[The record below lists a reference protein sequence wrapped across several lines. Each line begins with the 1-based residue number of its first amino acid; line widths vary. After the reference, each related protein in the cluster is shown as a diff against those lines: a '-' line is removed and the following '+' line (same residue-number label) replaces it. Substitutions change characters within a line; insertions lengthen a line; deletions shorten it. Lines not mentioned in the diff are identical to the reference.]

1 MRLSSILTI
10 KIQLFIKLFNP
21 SLAKSLTLNVLPAS
35 AKNTTFLTSS
45 CRKHRQNRRNFNNI
59 YNFASYNAHY
69 ARERTPIWRATPYAR
84 TQKRTKTMRK
94 NRNENTRPKRGKPN
108 EEKAIM
114 LEKLAKQTAIYGVST
129 IVVRLLSYLL
139 TPIYTRVFGQAAYGI
154 VTDVYALIP
163 FALVLLSMGMES
175 SYFRF
180 SAKAEAEGGSKEDI
194 AKRKRH
200 LFATTWGATLVASS
214 IFFVL
219 IALFREDV
227 ARLMGEAYVGH
238 EEYILMVATIIFFDV
253 AAMIP
258 FSRLREQGRALR
270 FVALK
275 ACNVVINVGLAVI
288 FLAVGLFDTE
298 FGVGWVFVTNLV
310 ASVATLLL
318 ILPTTER
325 TVPRIDGRQLRLILA
340 YSLPLL
346 IGGIAGTANEFIDRQ
361 MIKYIIPDDA
371 MSQLGIYGAICKIA
385 VVMTLFTQM
394 YRLAA
399 EPFFLSNFT
408 KEEFVESNA
417 AALKYY
423 MMASMLIFLGIALF
437 RDVFALIVGRDF
449 REGIFILPVILGGNV
464 LAGVWLNLSFWYKRE
479 EKTRFAV
486 YVTFVGLIFT
496 VVMNLLLLPRW
507 GYYGAAW
514 ARFIAE
520 AAMVAV
526 SYYLNRR
533 YFPTPYDVRRIAE
546 YVVLGIALFVLSE
559 ALLPY
564 VGVVMRYGVNIVIFA
579 TFVAYA
585 VWREKIDVKAL
596 LRTALRRR

>member
-1 MRLSSILTI
+1 
-10 KIQLFIKLFNP
+10 
-21 SLAKSLTLNVLPAS
+21 
-35 AKNTTFLTSS
+35 
-45 CRKHRQNRRNFNNI
+45 
-59 YNFASYNAHY
+59 
-69 ARERTPIWRATPYAR
+69 
-84 TQKRTKTMRK
+84 
-94 NRNENTRPKRGKPN
+94 
-108 EEKAIM
+108 M
-114 LEKLAKQTAIYGVST
+114 LEKLAKQTAIYGIST

-139 TPIYTRVFGQAAYGI
+139 TPLYTRVFGQVAYGI

-180 SAKAEAEGGSKEDI
+180 AAKAEAEGGSEEDVRR
-194 AKRKRH
+194 KKRH

-214 IFFVL
+214 LFFVAVVL
-219 IALFREDV
+219 LREPI

-238 EEYILMVATIIFFDV
+238 EEYVVLVASIILFDV
-253 AAMIP
+253 ATMIP
-258 FSRLREQGRALR
+258 FSRLREQGKALR
-270 FVALK
+270 FVMLK
-275 ACNVVINVGLAVI
+275 ACNVVINVSLAVA
-288 FLAVGLFDTE
+288 FQATGLFE
-298 FGVGWVFVTNLV
+298 SAFGVGWVFVTNLV
-310 ASVATLLL
+310 ASVATFIL

-325 TVPRIDGRQLRLILA
+325 TIPRIDGRQLRLILA

-346 IGGIAGTANEFIDRQ
+346 VGGIAGTANEFIDRQ
-361 MIKYIIPDDA
+361 MIKYLLPEDISMA
-371 MSQLGIYGAICKIA
+371 QLGIYGAITKIA

-423 MMASMLIFLGIALF
+423 MMASMVIFLGIALF

-449 REGIFILPVILGGNV
+449 REGIFILPVILGANV

-479 EKTRFAV
+479 EKTRFAI
-486 YVTFVGLIFT
+486 YVTFVGLAVT
-496 VVMNLLLLPRW
+496 VVANVIMLPRW

-514 ARFIAE
+514 ARFVAE

-533 YFPTPYDVRRIAE
+533 FFPTPYDVRRIVE
-546 YVVLGIALFVLSE
+546 YVVLGVALFFVSE

-564 VGVVMRYGVNIVIFA
+564 VGQLMGYVANVVIFSL
-579 TFVAYA
+579 FVAYA
-585 VWREKIDVKAL
+585 VWREKID
-596 LRTALRRR
+596 LRAMMRSALRRK

>member
-1 MRLSSILTI
+1 MPHIWTKNHENAENTAVIPIIFLSL
-10 KIQLFIKLFNP
+10 Q
-21 SLAKSLTLNVLPAS
+21 V
-35 AKNTTFLTSS
+35 NTRIT
-45 CRKHRQNRRNFNNI
+45 RAQV
-59 YNFASYNAHY
+59 
-69 ARERTPIWRATPYAR
+69 RTMHATPR
-84 TQKRTKTMRK
+84 VRIKRTK
-94 NRNENTRPKRGKPN
+94 RNT
-108 EEKAIM
+108 M

-180 SAKAEAEGGSKEDI
+180 SAKAEAEGGTAEEIRK
-194 AKRKRH
+194 KKRH
-200 LFATTWGATLVASS
+200 LFATTWGATLVAST
-214 IFFVL
+214 IFFAL
-219 IALFREDV
+219 IALFRSDV

-238 EEYILMVATIIFFDV
+238 EEYILMVAAIIFFDV
-253 AAMIP
+253 ATMIP
-258 FSRLREQGRALR
+258 FSRLREQGRALK
-270 FVALK
+270 FVLLK
-275 ACNVVINVGLAVI
+275 ACNVVINVGLAVLFVAI
-288 FLAVGLFDTE
+288 GLFDSE

-423 MMASMLIFLGIALF
+423 MMASMMIFLGIALF

-449 REGIFILPVILGGNV
+449 REGIFILPVILGGNI

-486 YVTFVGLIFT
+486 YVTFVGLAFT
-496 VVMNLLLLPRW
+496 VAMNLLLLPRW

-520 AAMVAV
+520 AAMVGV

-533 YFPTPYDVRRIAE
+533 YFPTPYDVRRIVE
-546 YVVLGIALFVLSE
+546 YVVLGIALFGLSE

-564 VGVVMRYGVNIVIFA
+564 VGAVVRYGVNILIFA
-579 TFVAYA
+579 SFVAYA
-585 VWREKIDVKAL
+585 VWREKIDVKAM

>member
-1 MRLSSILTI
+1 
-10 KIQLFIKLFNP
+10 
-21 SLAKSLTLNVLPAS
+21 
-35 AKNTTFLTSS
+35 
-45 CRKHRQNRRNFNNI
+45 
-59 YNFASYNAHY
+59 
-69 ARERTPIWRATPYAR
+69 
-84 TQKRTKTMRK
+84 
-94 NRNENTRPKRGKPN
+94 
-108 EEKAIM
+108 M
-114 LEKLAKQTAIYGVST
+114 LEKLAKQTAIYGIST

-139 TPIYTRVFGQAAYGI
+139 TPLYTRVFGQAAYGI

-180 SAKAEAEGGSKEDI
+180 AAKAEAEGGTAEEIGK
-194 AKRKRH
+194 KKRH

-214 IFFVL
+214 LFFVAVVL
-219 IALFREDV
+219 LREPI
-227 ARLMGEAYVGH
+227 ARLMGEVYVGH
-238 EEYILMVATIIFFDV
+238 EMYVVLVASIILFDV
-253 AAMIP
+253 ATMIP
-258 FSRLREQGRALR
+258 FSRLREQGCALK
-270 FVALK
+270 FVTLK
-275 ACNVVINVGLAVI
+275 ACNVVINVSLAVV
-288 FLAVGLFDTE
+288 FQATGLFDTA

-310 ASVATLLL
+310 ASVATFLL

-325 TVPRIDGRQLRLILA
+325 TVPRIDGVQLRRILV

-346 IGGIAGTANEFIDRQ
+346 VGGIAGTANEFIDRQ
-361 MIKYIIPDDA
+361 MIKYLLPEDISMA
-371 MSQLGIYGAICKIA
+371 QLGIYGAITKIA

-408 KEEFVESNA
+408 KEEFIESNA

-423 MMASMLIFLGIALF
+423 MMASMMIFLGIALF

-449 REGIFILPVILGGNV
+449 REGIFILPVILGANV

-479 EKTRFAV
+479 EKTRFAI
-486 YVTFVGLIFT
+486 YVTFVGLAVT
-496 VVMNLLLLPRW
+496 VVANVLLLPRW

-514 ARFIAE
+514 ARFVAE

-533 YFPTPYDVRRIAE
+533 YFPTPYDVRRIVE
-546 YVVLGIALFVLSE
+546 YVVLGLALFFVSE

-564 VGVVMRYGVNIVIFA
+564 VDGVVEYGMNAVIFA
-579 TFVAYA
+579 LFALYA
-585 VWREKIDVKAL
+585 VWREKIDLGAL
-596 LRTALRRR
+596 MRSTMRRR